1 MLSALGD
8 PHRVADAVHVGG
20 TNGKGST
27 AALVETA
34 LRRAGRRTGLYT
46 SPHLHRFEER
56 IRIQGETID
65 PGLLEACAEAVLPL
79 AEAEDASFFEAT
91 TVLAFEAFRRAGCD
105 AVSIEVGLGGRLD
118 ATNVLEPR
126 ATVISSVDRDHSEYL
141 GDSLAEIAGEKAGI
155 LKPGV
160 PCVLGPLDPVALEV
174 VESRARHLDAPVHR
188 YGEAFE
194 AGDVSVRLDGTS
206 FSYRSDGWADGL
218 RVRIPLVGDH
228 QARNAS
234 LAIRSLESFDSGVGR
249 DSVASGFGELSWPG
263 RFEYVGTKAGSWI
276 LDIAHNPQA
285 ARQLAALLETLPVPR
300 PRALLLAVLGDKSWD
315 EMLGPLL
322 EQVTACVFTVAPSSP
337 RERRWDPRD
346 ALRAARDRRV
356 EVESDFHRAVDRARE
371 LARDGT
377 VIVTGSAHTVGDAR
391 ARILPIE

>member
-1 MLSALGD
+1 
-8 PHRVADAVHVGG
+8 
-20 TNGKGST
+20 
-27 AALVETA
+27 
-34 LRRAGRRTGLYT
+34 
-46 SPHLHRFEER
+46 
-56 IRIQGETID
+56 
-65 PGLLEACAEAVLPL
+65 
-79 AEAEDASFFEAT
+79 
-91 TVLAFEAFRRAGCD
+91 
-105 AVSIEVGLGGRLD
+105 
-118 ATNVLEPR
+118 
-126 ATVISSVDRDHSEYL
+126 
-141 GDSLAEIAGEKAGI
+141 
-155 LKPGV
+155 
-160 PCVLGPLDPVALEV
+160 
-174 VESRARHLDAPVHR
+174 
-188 YGEAFE
+188 
-194 AGDVSVRLDGTS
+194 
-206 FSYRSDGWADGL
+206 
-218 RVRIPLVGDH
+218 VGDH